1 MLHLEFESEIR
12 NSIVKQQAISDDY
25 SVRSYPELK
34 AVVGEFLQADV
45 KELLSSFSLKI
56 EAWMKKNG
64 NMPLLIIEKM
74 GYWAKFYNHLESI
87 ANHESKALAALDKFF
102 ALDQDE
108 IRKSRCFHHVIETL
122 AENLSCGDI
131 ESQKVNYS
139 LKTSYKKIP

>member
-45 KELLSSFSLKI
+45 KELLSSSSLII

-64 NMPLLIIEKM
+64 NMPLLIIEEM
-74 GYWAKFYNHLESI
+74 GYWILGQILQSFREH
-87 ANHESKALAALDKFF
+87 
-102 ALDQDE
+102 
-108 IRKSRCFHHVIETL
+108 RKS
-122 AENLSCGDI
+122 
-131 ESQKVNYS
+131 
-139 LKTSYKKIP
+139 